1 MMPPTADLDGAAD
14 IQEEAP
20 PYVTD
25 VVAEKR
31 C

>member
-1 MMPPTADLDGAAD
+1 MMPPTADLHGAAAK
-14 IQEEAP
+14 EEAP

-25 VVAEKR
+25 VVVEKR